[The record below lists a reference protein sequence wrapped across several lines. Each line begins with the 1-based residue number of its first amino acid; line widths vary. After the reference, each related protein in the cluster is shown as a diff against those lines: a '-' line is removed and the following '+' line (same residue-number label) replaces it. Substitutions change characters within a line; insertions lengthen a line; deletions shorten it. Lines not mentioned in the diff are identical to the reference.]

1 MGSLKALSLMKKVA
15 SIATR
20 ARNAREG
27 GGGLAK
33 AGLVQLIH
41 VSTVMAKQMQKL
53 PMPKPRPTEQVVLA
67 TAAANLRAVA
77 DAMGALT
84 PGDPRTPEGALSEL
98 VAETLALVDRMLAGD
113 PEMRAPETRRELPS
127 TTDDEKDGPQKVSF

>member
-1 MGSLKALSLMKKVA
+1 M
-15 SIATR
+15 
-20 ARNAREG
+20 AR
-27 GGGLAK
+27 
-33 AGLVQLIH
+33 
-41 VSTVMAKQMQKL
+41 QMQRL

-113 PEMRAPETRRELPS
+113 PEMRAPETHRELPS
-127 TTDDEKDGPQKVSF
+127 GAEPTEDQPSNQPRNQPRSQPTNEEDDAPTKVSF